1 MAVTKTE
8 TTPSFAARKRLDPLR
23 DGIDR
28 QTERER
34 ERERESERVRDTR
47 GSSQSQRLII
57 CAYCFMLHIGVAR
70 FLRFDLKS
78 ANSVG
83 EWRAD
88 DLRVSE

>member
-28 QTERER
+28 QTQRER
-34 ERERESERVRDTR
+34 ERVRDTS

>member
-34 ERERESERVRDTR
+34 ERERERESERHTR
-47 GSSQSQRLII
+47 QQSESEANYMCILLHA
-57 CAYCFMLHIGVAR
+57 AYWG
-70 FLRFDLKS
+70 
-78 ANSVG
+78 
-83 EWRAD
+83 RA
-88 DLRVSE
+88 LLAF